1 MKRTFMEI
9 EEMEIVQL
17 ELKYCESCGGLWL
30 RPKGNAGVECASC
43 AARPAHPFDRL
54 GKPARPRLQRF
65 RNLELE
71 GTQSS
76 VSPWL
81 PGSKDRGNA

>member
-1 MKRTFMEI
+1 MEI

-30 RPKGNAGVECASC
+30 RPKGSAGVECASC
-43 AARPAHPFDRL
+43 AARPGRRFDRL
-54 GKPARPRLQRF
+54 GKPARPRLKRF

-71 GTQSS
+71 AAQSS
-76 VSPWL
+76 VARWL
-81 PGSKDRGNA
+81 PGSKDWGNA